1 MSEKLSRKEMLR
13 AYKEAKQ
20 TGGIYVIRNVK
31 TGTMLLQSTRT
42 IEKAAN
48 LLSFAK
54 MTGSCVHPLVADD
67 WSRYGAD
74 AFELEILEKLDKKE
88 TQTDAE
94 FAEDIRALEELW
106 REKLGAEK
114 LY

>member
-1 MSEKLSRKEMLR
+1 MSR

-31 TGTMLLQSTRT
+31 TGKMLLQSTRT

-54 MTGSCVHPLVADD
+54 MTGSCVHPLIAGD
-67 WSRYGAD
+67 WERYGPD
-74 AFELEILEKLDKKE
+74 AFELEIFETIDKKD
-88 TQTDAE
+88 TQSDAE
-94 FAEDIRALEELW
+94 FASDIRALEELW
-106 REKLGAEK
+106 HEKLGADK